1 MSDMNVQQLLA
12 QMRVMEAQAK
22 TQITPPALSV
32 NEVPGVK
39 QTDFSEVLANS
50 INSVNDTVKASS
62 KMAEAF
68 EKGDSNISMAELM
81 VTMEKSS
88 VSFQAVM
95 QVRNRLLTAYQE
107 IMNMP
112 V

>member
-1 MSDMNVQQLLA
+1 MNVQQLLA

-22 TQITPPALSV
+22 SQINTDALSV
-32 NEVPGVK
+32 NEMSGVK
-39 QTDFSEVLANS
+39 KTEFSEVLANS
-50 INSVNDTVKASS
+50 INSVNETSRASS
-62 KMAEAF
+62 EMAQAF

-81 VTMEKSS
+81 VNMEKAS
-88 VSFQAVM
+88 VSFQAM
-95 QVRNRLLTAYQE
+95 TQVRNKLLTAYQE

>member
-22 TQITPPALSV
+22 MKPA
-32 NEVPGVK
+32 GVSEADMAAQK
-39 QTDFSEVLANS
+39 TDFSNLLKQSIDAVNETTTEARRLA
-50 INSVNDTVKASS
+50 D
-62 KMAEAF
+62 AF
-68 EKGDSNISMAELM
+68 EKGDSNVSVAQMMISM
-81 VTMEKSS
+81 EKAS
-88 VSFQAVM
+88 VSFQAM
-95 QVRNRLLTAYQE
+95 TQVRNRLLNAYQE